1 MTLNKTFKVLFISI
15 LTVTLITSTYCFFL
29 SKPAAPELTFKTITN
44 KDINLQQ
51 LQGQPV
57 LVTFWASN
65 CPSCLK
71 EIPHFKS
78 LYQDYHQ
85 RGLEIIAIAMHYDR
99 PNYVVQASKTHQIP
113 YDIVLDLRQKFALAF
128 GGVSLTPTTILI
140 NPQGE
145 IEYQI
150 TGVFDLQAMQTRIE
164 TLLTPQG
171 T

>member
-1 MTLNKTFKVLFISI
+1 MPLSKTYKILFISL
-15 LTVTLITSTYCFFL
+15 LTVTLITYFFL
-29 SKPAAPELTFKTITN
+29 SKPTAPTLTFKTITN
-44 KDINLQQ
+44 KTINLQQ

-71 EIPHFKS
+71 EISHFKD
-78 LYQDYHQ
+78 LYQNYHH

-99 PNYVVQASKTHQIP
+99 PNYVVQASKIHQIP

-128 GGVSLTPTTILI
+128 GDVSLTPTTILI
-140 NPQGE
+140 NPQGK
-145 IEYQI
+145 IEQQI
-150 TGVFDLQAMQTRIE
+150 TGTFDLADMQTHIE
-164 TLLTPQG
+164 SLLTPHG